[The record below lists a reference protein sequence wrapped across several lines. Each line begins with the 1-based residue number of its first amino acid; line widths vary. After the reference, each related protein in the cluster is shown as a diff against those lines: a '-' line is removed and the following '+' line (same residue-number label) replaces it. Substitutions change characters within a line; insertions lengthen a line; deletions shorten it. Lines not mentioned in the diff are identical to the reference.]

1 MSTNAGTVTDP
12 TLQKLVDG
20 LIASIQLPDGSYPD
34 AAPNAWK
41 DSQGKNI
48 PAIDTDEFEIVLR
61 VLPDGQSASASIRPL
76 GSRAR
81 AIAGPIDNSVLAT
94 KLV

>member
-1 MSTNAGTVTDP
+1 MSTNAGTVSDT

-20 LIASIQLPDGSYPD
+20 IIASVQLPDGSYPA

-48 PAIDTDEFEIVLR
+48 PAIDTNEFEIVIR
-61 VLPDGQSASASIRPL
+61 VNPDGGSATASVRPL

-81 AIAGPIDNSVLAT
+81 AIVGPIDNTVLAT